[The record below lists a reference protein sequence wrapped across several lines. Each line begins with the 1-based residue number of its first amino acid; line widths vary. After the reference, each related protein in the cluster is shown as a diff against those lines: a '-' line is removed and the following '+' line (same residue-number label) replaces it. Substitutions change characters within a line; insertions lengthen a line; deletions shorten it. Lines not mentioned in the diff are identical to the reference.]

1 LWTKLRKVFDCGRA
15 ATLAMTPGM
24 TDSKTLEGK
33 LALVTG
39 ASRGIGAATAEA
51 LALAGAHVIL
61 VARTANAL
69 EQVEERIHA
78 AGGSATIAPL
88 DLTDGESIGKLATAV
103 AGRWDKLEVLVLNAA
118 MLGSL
123 TPVQDID
130 PKEYSRLLSLNLLAN
145 QALIAAFDPLL
156 RKAERADVI
165 ALTSS
170 VGGEPRAFWGAYG
183 SSKAAL
189 ETLLG
194 AYADETA
201 FTNRIRV
208 HILDPGA
215 TRTRM
220 RQLAFPGEEPE
231 TVKSPETVAKAILER
246 LTADAPTGEK
256 VRVEA

>member
-1 LWTKLRKVFDCGRA
+1 
-15 ATLAMTPGM
+15 MS
-24 TDSKTLEGK
+24 DSKQLSGR

-51 LALAGAHVIL
+51 LGAAGAHVIL
-61 VARTANAL
+61 VARTASAL

-78 AGGSATIAPL
+78 AGGSATIAPV
-88 DLTDGESIGKLATAV
+88 DLTDGESIGKLAGAV
-103 AGRWDKLEVLVLNAA
+103 AERWQKLDILVLNAA

-145 QALIAAFDPLL
+145 QALVAAFDALL
-156 RKAERADVI
+156 KNAERADVV

-170 VGGEPRAFWGAYG
+170 VGSEPRAFWGAYG

-194 AYADETA
+194 AYADEVEYLG
-201 FTNRIRV
+201 RLKV
-208 HILDPGA
+208 HIIDPGA

-220 RQLAFPGEEPE
+220 RALAFPGEEPE
-231 TVKSPETVAKAILER
+231 TVKPPEVVARGIVER
-246 LTADAPTGEK
+246 LTADAPLAEK
-256 VRVEA
+256 IRIEA

>member
-1 LWTKLRKVFDCGRA
+1 
-15 ATLAMTPGM
+15 M
-24 TDSKTLEGK
+24 TDSKPFEGK

-51 LALAGAHVIL
+51 LAQAGAHLIL
-61 VARTANAL
+61 VARTASAL
-69 EQVEERIHA
+69 EEIEERIHS

-88 DLTDGESIGKLATAV
+88 DLTEGESIGKLAAAV
-103 AGRWDKLEVLVLNAA
+103 AERWQKLDILVLNAA

-130 PKEYSRLLSLNLLAN
+130 PKEYSRLLSINLLAN
-145 QALIAAFDPLL
+145 QAMIAAFDPLL
-156 RKAERADVI
+156 KRAERADIV

-189 ETLLG
+189 EALLG
-194 AYADETA
+194 AYADETEY
-201 FTNRIRV
+201 TGRVRV
-208 HILDPGA
+208 HIIDPGA

-220 RQLAFPGEEPE
+220 RALAYPGEEPE
-231 TVKSPETVAKAILER
+231 SVKAPEVVADAIVSR
-246 LTADAPTGEK
+246 LAADAPTGEK
-256 VRVEA
+256 IRVQA

>member
-1 LWTKLRKVFDCGRA
+1 
-15 ATLAMTPGM
+15 M
-24 TDSKTLEGK
+24 TDGKPFAGK

-51 LALAGAHVIL
+51 LAAAGAHVIL
-61 VARTANAL
+61 VARGAPAL
-69 EQVEERIHA
+69 ELVEDRIHA

-88 DLTDGESIGKLATAV
+88 DLSDGAAIGKLAEAIG
-103 AGRWDKLEVLVLNAA
+103 GRWDALDLLVLNAA

-123 TPVQDID
+123 TPVEHID
-130 PKEYSRLLSLNLLAN
+130 PAEFARLIQLNLLAN

-156 RKAERADVI
+156 RKAERADVV

-201 FTNRIRV
+201 HTGRIRV
-208 HILDPGA
+208 HIVDPGA

-220 RQLAFPGEEPE
+220 RALAFPGEEPDS
-231 TVKSPETVAKAILER
+231 VKPPEAVAEAIVER
-246 LTADAPTGEK
+246 LLTDAPTGEK

>member
-1 LWTKLRKVFDCGRA
+1 
-15 ATLAMTPGM
+15 M
-24 TDSKTLEGK
+24 TDSKPFSGK

-51 LALAGAHVIL
+51 LAAAGAHVIL
-61 VARTANAL
+61 VARTSSAL
-69 EQVEERIHA
+69 EEVEERIHS

-88 DLTDGESIGKLATAV
+88 DLTQGEAIGKLAGAV
-103 AGRWDKLEVLVLNAA
+103 AERWQKLDILVLNAA

-130 PKEYSRLLSLNLLAN
+130 PKEYSRLLSINLLAP
-145 QALIAAFDPLL
+145 QAMIAAFDALL
-156 RKAERADVI
+156 KNADRADIV

-170 VGGEPRAFWGAYG
+170 VGGRPRAFWGAYG

-189 ETLLG
+189 EALLG

-201 FTNRIRV
+201 YLDRIKV
-208 HILDPGA
+208 HIVDPGA

-220 RQLAFPGEEPE
+220 RANAFPGEEPDS
-231 TVKSPETVAKAILER
+231 VKPPEIVAKAIVER
-246 LTADAPTGEK
+246 LLADAPTGEK
-256 VRVEA
+256 VRV